1 MGCETL
7 QTEKALER
15 FNFEKAETQ
24 SNGECRPKR
33 ATHKGRPSPS
43 RNGLFTRLETGASFP
58 HEREEKSSPVRRFS
72 ASAAARPHLC
82 RWPSAPRCLIRL
94 TPSASAADAAM
105 ARARRRSRTP
115 AGRTERRSRRGHHPG
130 HRPGKVRADAPC
142 GTRRTGDGPTQ
153 ETNFAFPHK
162 GEYGGAG
169 GVEGEPLSPHA
180 PRRAGDPPPAP
191 GSSRDAQ
198 RDTGLIRPRRFTF
211 FNVETLQGKIRRT
224 YSGSSFHHEAAP
236 VFLCP
241 FPLAQ
246 LWARLAARQ
255 NFHKNFFNKIKLF
268 LVWYAP

>member
-43 RNGLFTRLETGASFP
+43 RNVLFTRLETGASFP
-58 HEREEKSSPVRRFS
+58 HECEEKSSPVRRFS

-94 TPSASAADAAM
+94 TPSASTADAAM

-130 HRPGKVRADAPC
+130 HRPGKVRADAPHD
-142 GTRRTGDGPTQ
+142 TRRTGYSPI
-153 ETNFAFPHK
+153 K
-162 GEYGGAG
+162 K
-169 GVEGEPLSPHA
+169 PLSA
-180 PRRAGDPPPAP
+180 LSQK
-191 GSSRDAQ
+191 GS
-198 RDTGLIRPRRFTF
+198 TG
-211 FNVETLQGKIRRT
+211 VQG
-224 YSGSSFHHEAAP
+224 
-236 VFLCP
+236 V
-241 FPLAQ
+241 
-246 LWARLAARQ
+246 
-255 NFHKNFFNKIKLF
+255 
-268 LVWYAP
+268 